1 MTSSST
7 IRPNKTE
14 ARKLQREKKRT
25 AHLENIN
32 KDLNLPSESK
42 ISERKDRRVQ
52 KNNVLGFQYSM
63 ALKTREK
70 VRTFIVRDEV
80 NLNLTNFFTVFTS
93 QRINELQ
100 LYISLELF
108 DNEDELRAI
117 KLELKGLI
125 QNKLDMYDLC
135 DTSSDDGK
143 KLTVSKVTAKKSM
156 EEKQPSPKIK
166 NRLPGV
172 LERWNEDLS
181 EHEAQIAEMST
192 EEEELSEEERDERED
207 QQEQEDH
214 EEQEEQEELEKPEE
228 NSEPIQQRDEAIDE
242 QNDEAS
248 EEEEEEILKSDLES
262 LLNTSDSEAEGE
274 IVVNNRGLDT
284 STSSRNSGGSK
295 RSNHLFSY
303 PDTQFTATEETILSP
318 ILNKKIN
325 DVPITRQFVHG
336 KSCSSKDVPTGDP
349 KTKQSS
355 KSVTRSSQLTV
366 PLQKATQ
373 PLATNGSKLNK
384 ASKRVI
390 EDNTEEENEYSWDK
404 DKRKKT
410 KRTKHT

>member
-135 DTSSDDGK
+135 DTSSDNGK
-143 KLTVSKVTAKKSM
+143 KRKNGMNGMNGRISRSRRSWRSRRKIQDVFNNGMRLSM
-156 EEKQPSPKIK
+156 
-166 NRLPGV
+166 
-172 LERWNEDLS
+172 
-181 EHEAQIAEMST
+181 
-192 EEEELSEEERDERED
+192 
-207 QQEQEDH
+207 
-214 EEQEEQEELEKPEE
+214 
-228 NSEPIQQRDEAIDE
+228 
-242 QNDEAS
+242 
-248 EEEEEEILKSDLES
+248 
-262 LLNTSDSEAEGE
+262 
-274 IVVNNRGLDT
+274 
-284 STSSRNSGGSK
+284 
-295 RSNHLFSY
+295 
-303 PDTQFTATEETILSP
+303 
-318 ILNKKIN
+318 NK
-325 DVPITRQFVHG
+325 T
-336 KSCSSKDVPTGDP
+336 
-349 KTKQSS
+349 TK
-355 KSVTRSSQLTV
+355 
-366 PLQKATQ
+366 LQK
-373 PLATNGSKLNK
+373 
-384 ASKRVI
+384 
-390 EDNTEEENEYSWDK
+390 
-404 DKRKKT
+404 KRKRKF
-410 KRTKHT
+410 